1 MADPKKRDFVDD
13 HNDQSNGGNTSE
25 ASPIDARSELSS
37 FVEDISAESSRVE
50 SENESTDVVDND
62 DDGDRDLFLD
72 EDRVLRWLQAL
83 DMQVMGACRADER
96 LKPLLK
102 LNVSNGMAED
112 RLLAHLSQHFEPAEI
127 GMLARCFCIP
137 LVSVRVGKIK
147 KEGTRMCPTATRG
160 NLSLMLLPTSDL
172 RLSFVGDNGHSERL
186 FTFSS
191 KSQSSAV
198 SIEDISADSSG
209 RSFVIRTPDGRAF
222 YYWCSEKSKLLGTE
236 LRRKMKDLIR
246 KKPSISELTG
256 IDESRLGRVAS
267 HLRSYLM
274 GSVVPSI
281 NGCSSLSF
289 DSSSSV
295 SHDSTSSSCASKS
308 HRTRHSVSQPT
319 KASSFHQGSLSPRS
333 SSFKEI
339 TLRNSSSRI
348 SSRDKSRRRS
358 DGLFSAFDN
367 LHVTSISNMDASML
381 TENET
386 AGDNRRHGPLALAGD
401 PKSANLPRPQL
412 PSRSGSPPVLF
423 SPYYCWCPPN
433 TSTLH
438 SPFSTASQQYHPP
451 LSIQLSSL
459 PPLSSLLPPSGSD
472 GILNPLPPQQL
483 ELDLS
488 EIPPLLP
495 DSLPSRLPSERRAWD
510 AHQHPAPSPKPPCKP
525 AEGVSAGERR
535 KGNSAFAHQRL
546 QHRNRRCPF
555 DQRLRQIGG

>member
-412 PSRSGSPPVLF
+412 PSRSGSPPVKA
-423 SPYYCWCPPN
+423 
-433 TSTLH
+433 T
-438 SPFSTASQQYHPP
+438 
-451 LSIQLSSL
+451 
-459 PPLSSLLPPSGSD
+459 
-472 GILNPLPPQQL
+472 
-483 ELDLS
+483 
-488 EIPPLLP
+488 
-495 DSLPSRLPSERRAWD
+495 
-510 AHQHPAPSPKPPCKP
+510 
-525 AEGVSAGERR
+525 
-535 KGNSAFAHQRL
+535 
-546 QHRNRRCPF
+546 
-555 DQRLRQIGG
+555 